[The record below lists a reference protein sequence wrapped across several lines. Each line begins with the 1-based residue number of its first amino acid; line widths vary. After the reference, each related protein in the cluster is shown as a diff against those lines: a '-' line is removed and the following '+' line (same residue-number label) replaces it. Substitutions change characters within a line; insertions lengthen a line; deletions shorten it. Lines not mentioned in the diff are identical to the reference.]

1 MMNFEHLST
10 AYLASGCDL
19 TLPSTPPA
27 SSGHDGFVRMN
38 PTESL
43 RASYEN
49 KLRETPGALGSA
61 RAVGAGTVLCSS
73 LVPYHVFPAPARWV
87 VSYTVPG
94 F

>member
-10 AYLASGCDL
+10 AYLASGCGL

-38 PTESL
+38 LTESL

-49 KLRETPGALGSA
+49 TL
-61 RAVGAGTVLCSS
+61 
-73 LVPYHVFPAPARWV
+73 
-87 VSYTVPG
+87 
-94 F
+94 